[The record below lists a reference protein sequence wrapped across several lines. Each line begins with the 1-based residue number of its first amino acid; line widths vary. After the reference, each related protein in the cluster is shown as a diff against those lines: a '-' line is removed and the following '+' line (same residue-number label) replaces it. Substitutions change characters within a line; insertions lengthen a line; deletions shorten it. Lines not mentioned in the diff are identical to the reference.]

1 MMARNKKFHKSVF
14 QTI

>member
-1 MMARNKKFHKSVF
+1 MARNKKFHKSVF